1 MKIINL
7 LPGIYEEFARND
19 YTAIFF
25 KKGKVR
31 PIQLM
36 QKNEKFVDVLTNHG
50 DFLLKTFRLNVF
62 EEFTSPLYVH
72 KLHFDE
78 KTKPNCIEKPLG
90 DNESVEQHFYY

>member
-7 LPGIYEEFARND
+7 LPGIYEFARND
-19 YTAIFF
+19 YTAVFF
-25 KKGKVR
+25 KKGKFR

-36 QKNEKFVDVLTNHG
+36 QKNEKFVDVLANLG

-62 EEFTSPLYVH
+62 EEFTNPLYVH

-78 KTKPNCIEKPLG
+78 QTKATCTERPLG
-90 DNESVEQHFYY
+90 DNESVEQHFYH

>member
-7 LPGIYEEFARND
+7 LPGIYEFARND
-19 YTAIFF
+19 YTAVFF
-25 KKGKVR
+25 KKGKFR

-36 QKNEKFVDVLTNHG
+36 QKNEKFVDVLANLG

-62 EEFTSPLYVH
+62 EEFTNPLYVH

-78 KTKPNCIEKPLG
+78 KTKATCTERPLG
-90 DNESVEQHFYY
+90 DNESV